1 MKIIEVSDKMCDN
14 LINSDTEV
22 LLHYTEQDIIKG
34 CLKNDRKFQEIFFKE
49 YSPKI
54 NFIVKRYCKNSDEI
68 VMNIF
73 IHVFKNMNLIKKD
86 SSIMDWLRTY
96 TVEYCVTNIK
106 NNTKINI
113 SEYTLIKT
121 EDFIPNVEMKV
132 DEIVSLIN
140 GLPLIQKL
148 VYNMNIVDGLTIEDL
163 SKLIEIDLIDVN
175 RELINA
181 RENIKKK
188 LLKI

>member
-1 MKIIEVSDKMCDN
+1 MS
-14 LINSDTEV
+14 SS
-22 LLHYTEQDIIKG
+22 YTEQDIIKG
-34 CLKNDRKFQEIFFKE
+34 CLKNNKKFQEIFFKE

-54 NFIVKRYCKNSDEI
+54 NFIVKRYCKDSDEI
-68 VMNIF
+68 VINILRQD
-73 IHVFKNMNLIKKD
+73 IKNMNLIKRD

-106 NNTKINI
+106 YDTKINI

-121 EDFIPNVEMKV
+121 EDFVPNFEMTV
-132 DEIVSLIN
+132 DEILSLIN

-148 VYNMNIVDGLTIEDL
+148 VYNMNIVDGLTVEDL
-163 SKLIEIDLIDVN
+163 SKLIEIDLNDVN
-175 RELINA
+175 RELTNA

-188 LLKI
+188 LLLNFTNNE

>member
-1 MKIIEVSDKMCDN
+1 MTEKELVLGCLSNKRTHQKEFFNQYSKKVNAIIIRYCGVNDEIILDVFRHVFNNFK
-14 LINSDTEV
+14 LINEDKPV
-22 LLHYTEQDIIKG
+22 
-34 CLKNDRKFQEIFFKE
+34 
-49 YSPKI
+49 
-54 NFIVKRYCKNSDEI
+54 
-68 VMNIF
+68 
-73 IHVFKNMNLIKKD
+73 
-86 SSIMDWLRTY
+86 MDWLRTY

-106 NNTKINI
+106 YDTKISI

-121 EDFIPNVEMKV
+121 EDFVPNVEMTV
-132 DEIVSLIN
+132 DEILSLIN

-148 VYNMNIVDGLTIEDL
+148 VYNMNVVDGLTVEDL
-163 SKLIEIDLIDVN
+163 SKLIEIDLNDVN

>member
-1 MKIIEVSDKMCDN
+1 MY
-14 LINSDTEV
+14 TT
-22 LLHYTEQDIIKG
+22 LLYTEQDIIKG
-34 CLKNDRKFQEIFFKE
+34 CLKNDKKFQEIFFKD

-54 NFIVKRYCKNSDEI
+54 NFIVKRYCKDSDEI
-68 VMNIF
+68 VINIF
-73 IHVFKNMNLIKKD
+73 RQVFKNMNLIKRD

-106 NNTKINI
+106 YDTKISI

-121 EDFIPNVEMKV
+121 EDYVPDVEMTV
-132 DEIVSLIN
+132 DEILSLIN

-148 VYNMNIVDGLTIEDL
+148 VYNMSIVDGLTIEDL
-163 SKLIEIDLIDVN
+163 SKLIEIDLNDVN

-188 LLKI
+188 LLINFTDNE

>member
-22 LLHYTEQDIIKG
+22 LLHHTEQDIIKG

-54 NFIVKRYCKNSDEI
+54 NFIVKRYCKDSDEI

-73 IHVFKNMNLIKKD
+73 IQVFKNINLIKRD
-86 SSIMDWLRTY
+86 APIMDWLRTY
-96 TVEYCVTNIK
+96 TVEYCVDNIK

-113 SEYTLIKT
+113 SEYTLIET
-121 EDFIPNVEMKV
+121 EDFVPNVEMTV
-132 DEIVSLIN
+132 DEILSLIN

-148 VYNMNIVDGLTIEDL
+148 VYNMNIVDGLTIENL
-163 SKLIEIDLIDVN
+163 SKLIEIDLNDAN
-175 RELINA
+175 RELTNA
-181 RENIKKK
+181 RETIKKK
-188 LLKI
+188 LLKN

>member
-148 VYNMNIVDGLTIEDL
+148 VYNMNIVDGLTIENL

-175 RELINA
+175 RELTNA

-188 LLKI
+188 LLKN

>member
-73 IHVFKNMNLIKKD
+73 IQVFKNINLIKRD
-86 SSIMDWLRTY
+86 APIMDWLRTY

-148 VYNMNIVDGLTIEDL
+148 VYNMNIVDGLTIENL

-175 RELINA
+175 RELTNA

-188 LLKI
+188 LLKN

>member
-1 MKIIEVSDKMCDN
+1 MS
-14 LINSDTEV
+14 SR
-22 LLHYTEQDIIKG
+22 HTEQEIIKG
-34 CLKNDRKFQEIFFKE
+34 CLKNDKKFQEIFFKE

-54 NFIVKRYCKNSDEI
+54 NFIVKRYCKDSDEI

-73 IHVFKNMNLIKKD
+73 IQVFKNINLIKRD
-86 SSIMDWLRTY
+86 APIMDWLRTY
-96 TVEYCVTNIK
+96 TVEYCVDNIK

-113 SEYTLIKT
+113 SEYTLIET
-121 EDFIPNVEMKV
+121 EDFVPNVEMTV
-132 DEIVSLIN
+132 DEILSLIN

-148 VYNMNIVDGLTIEDL
+148 VYNMNIVDGLTIENL

-175 RELINA
+175 RELTNA

-188 LLKI
+188 LLKN

>member
-1 MKIIEVSDKMCDN
+1 MS
-14 LINSDTEV
+14 SR
-22 LLHYTEQDIIKG
+22 HTEQEIIKG
-34 CLKNDRKFQEIFFKE
+34 CLKNDKKFQEIFFKE

-54 NFIVKRYCKNSDEI
+54 NFIVKRYCKDSDEI

-73 IHVFKNMNLIKKD
+73 IQVFKNINLIKREAP
-86 SSIMDWLRTY
+86 IMNWLRTY

-106 NNTKINI
+106 YDTKISI
-113 SEYTLIKT
+113 SEYTLIET
-121 EDFIPNVEMKV
+121 EDFVPNVEMTV
-132 DEIVSLIN
+132 DEILSLIN

-148 VYNMNIVDGLTIEDL
+148 VYNMNIVDGLTIENL

-175 RELINA
+175 RELTNA

-188 LLKI
+188 LLKN

>member
-1 MKIIEVSDKMCDN
+1 
-14 LINSDTEV
+14 
-22 LLHYTEQDIIKG
+22 
-34 CLKNDRKFQEIFFKE
+34 
-49 YSPKI
+49 
-54 NFIVKRYCKNSDEI
+54 
-68 VMNIF
+68 
-73 IHVFKNMNLIKKD
+73 
-86 SSIMDWLRTY
+86 
-96 TVEYCVTNIK
+96 
-106 NNTKINI
+106 
-113 SEYTLIKT
+113 
-121 EDFIPNVEMKV
+121 MKV